1 MECLTN
7 TFNTGGKPFK
17 PISQSVFQIP
27 ESWENIF
34 KIFKMIFTKFLH
46 FYIAVDSNIN
56 VNIIRDGVM
65 KKQPILWE
73 KYYLF
78 FYKETVHNCL
88 FIRL

>member
-17 PISQSVFQIP
+17 PISQSVFKIP

-65 KKQPILWE
+65 KKTTNIMGKILS
-73 KYYLF
+73 F
-78 FYKETVHNCL
+78 FL
-88 FIRL
+88 